1 MPSAVRMSAP
11 GSPQKNAPSNVPNNA
26 LVPMNA
32 ALLAPARIAA
42 IGRNTFTELVRQKV
56 FYFLLLFGLIVIGNS
71 AFLAKFSFQ
80 EEFQMLKDVALGAIS
95 VFLSLLAILATA
107 NLLPRDLEDRT
118 IFTILSKPVP
128 RHEYLLGKLLGVVIL
143 LTLSTLVMGALFLMV
158 LILREQTALAE
169 TMNGFQGSPQDL
181 TTALA
186 EIRKAAFTWDLP
198 PAIALLLV
206 KSVLLASLTLLIS
219 TFATSGIFAILVA
232 ACAYFI
238 GHLQVTA
245 REYWMSG
252 IGIHWWTRIFTAFIA
267 LIFPDLQAFNLTDDI
282 VAGTLIPAGLFWQTV
297 ALGGVYAAVYYAVA
311 CFLFQNREL

>member
-1 MPSAVRMSAP
+1 MTA
-11 GSPQKNAPSNVPNNA
+11 APS
-26 LVPMNA
+26 
-32 ALLAPARIAA
+32 RILA

-56 FYFLLLFGLIVIGNS
+56 FYFLLLFALIVIGNS

-80 EEFQMLKDVALGAIS
+80 EEFQMLKDVALGAMS

-107 NLLPRDLEDRT
+107 MLLPRDLEDRT

-128 RHEYLLGKLLGVVIL
+128 RYEYLLGKLFGVFIL
-143 LTLSTLVMGALFLMV
+143 LTLSTIIMGVLFLGV
-158 LILREQTALAE
+158 LLLREQAALAE
-169 TMNGFQGSPQDL
+169 TRASLSASPQEL
-181 TTALA
+181 AAAIA
-186 EIRKAAFTWDLP
+186 EITKGAFSWDLI
-198 PAIALLLV
+198 PAMTILLV
-206 KSVLLASLTLLIS
+206 KALLLASLTLLVS

-232 ACAYFI
+232 ASAYFI

-252 IGIHWWTRIFTAFIA
+252 VGIHWWTRIFTAVVA

-282 VAGTLIPAGLFWQTV
+282 VAGTPLPMALFWQSV
-297 ALGGVYAAVYYAVA
+297 ALGGVYVAVYYAVA